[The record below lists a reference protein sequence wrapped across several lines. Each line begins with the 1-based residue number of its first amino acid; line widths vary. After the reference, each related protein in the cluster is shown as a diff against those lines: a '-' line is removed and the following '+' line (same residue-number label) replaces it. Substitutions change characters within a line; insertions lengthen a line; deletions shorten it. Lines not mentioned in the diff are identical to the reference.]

1 MGLFDSLKNQ
11 ARGAVREA
19 VQGVG
24 NKTEAIVFPTVPDSF
39 EAFTALP
46 QAAMSTPFETAAMTV
61 IALCVYPH
69 APQTSVQM
77 LNSALSGTG
86 SVPRITCPVPI
97 SAAPRPRTTTPR
109 SRLIPSG
116 SWRTTTASLRKG
128 LPSCSSPPGAR
139 TIPGPSSCGRP
150 RTGSGICG
158 SRPFSPISGSRKAPT
173 PGSERGRGPLFSL
186 RIFPRCP

>member
-1 MGLFDSLKNQ
+1 MGLFDSLRNQ
-11 ARGAVREA
+11 ARDAVRDA

-24 NKTEAIVFPTVPDSF
+24 NKTETIVFPTVPDRY
-39 EAFTALP
+39 EEFTALP

-77 LNSALSGTG
+77 LNFLRG
-86 SVPRITCPVPI
+86 PRPLITCPVPI

-128 LPSCSSPPGAR
+128 LPSCSSPPAAR